1 MLIDIFSDLAT
12 RDLTTVAVIK
22 NLELLIIQ
30 TDDVPQ
36 PYFGCDQDWY
46 HEPWQ
51 RQAGCGP
58 CTSASILY
66 YLSIQHQ
73 ALSALYPLKGNHQD
87 DFRSYMSEIWHFVTP
102 GRMGVNE
109 GRMLSEGVLKYALTK
124 SVHMDAYLEKIAGL
138 HQRRISFDA
147 MIEFIMTGLSLDCPV
162 AFLNLSNGNLEN
174 LESWHW
180 VTIAGLFKH
189 SDKAYTTYY
198 AAISDSGEAKVI
210 NLSQWYESSLLGGT
224 FVYFSESST

>member
-1 MLIDIFSDLAT
+1 MLKDIFSDLTT
-12 RDLTTVAVIK
+12 RDLTTVAVIRH
-22 NLELLIIQ
+22 LELLIIQ
-30 TDDVPQ
+30 TDEVPE
-36 PYFGCDQDWY
+36 PFFGCDQDWY

-66 YLSIQHQ
+66 YLSCQHQ
-73 ALSALYPLKGNHQD
+73 AFSALYPLDGNHQE
-87 DFRSYMSEIWHFVTP
+87 DFRNFMSEIWHYVTP

-124 SVHMDAYLEKIAGL
+124 SVKMHAHLEKIAGL
-138 HQRRISFDA
+138 HQKRISFEV
-147 MIEFIMTGLSLDCPV
+147 MIQFILAGLSSNCPV
-162 AFLNLSNGNLEN
+162 AFLNLSNGNLDN

-180 VTIAGLFKH
+180 VTIAAVLKH
-189 SDKAYTTYY
+189 SDPAYTTYY
-198 AAISDSGEAKVI
+198 AAISDSGEPKVI

-224 FVYFSESST
+224 FVYFSQS